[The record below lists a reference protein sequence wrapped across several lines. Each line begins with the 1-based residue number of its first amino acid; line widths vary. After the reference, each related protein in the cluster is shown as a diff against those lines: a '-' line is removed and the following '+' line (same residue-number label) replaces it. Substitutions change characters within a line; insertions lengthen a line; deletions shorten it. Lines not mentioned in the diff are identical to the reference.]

1 MTKAA
6 SYIPADCH
14 AITPYLLVSDI
25 NKFIDFLVHGLSG
38 KVREKIARPDGTI
51 LHAQVIIADS
61 LLMIGQPQ
69 APWKPLPVMLYHYV
83 PDCDATYNQALA
95 AGATSEV
102 EPTDMFYGDRHA
114 CVKDTAGN
122 SWWIATHME
131 DMSAEEIQK
140 RAADVLCGEG
150 QARRLAPRY
159 RTINAQIDCSRPK
172 MASVSNRPNPT
183 PLPVS
188 ATRSGCTI
196 CEICNFCSSTHALT
210 FCSSAPAQTAR
221 SSLAIL

>member
-25 NKFIDFLVHGLSG
+25 NQFIDFLVHGLSG
-38 KVREKIARPDGTI
+38 KVREKIARPDGSI
-51 LHAQVIIADS
+51 LHAQVMIADS

-83 PDCDATYNQALA
+83 PDCDATYKQALA

-102 EPTDMFYGDRHA
+102 EPADMFYGDRHA
-114 CVKDTAGN
+114 CVKDVAGN

-131 DMSAEEIQK
+131 DMSAEEIQT
-140 RAADVLCGEG
+140 RAAAFYAEKAKQG
-150 QARRLAPRY
+150 
-159 RTINAQIDCSRPK
+159 T
-172 MASVSNRPNPT
+172 
-183 PLPVS
+183 
-188 ATRSGCTI
+188 
-196 CEICNFCSSTHALT
+196 
-210 FCSSAPAQTAR
+210 
-221 SSLAIL
+221 